1 MINHQTHYS
10 IDFDDSEEAIIKENV
25 KAFIHCSPHNPTG
38 HVWTEEE
45 HQRLFAVCQNHGVL
59 IISDEIHQDFTYGD
73 HQHIPSAIVA
83 NGKYRD
89 IIVTANSASKSFN
102 LTALTHSNLLIPNEA
117 LRQQYDDYIQRSIRA
132 EASLFG
138 VIATQAAYE
147 DGQDWLNALKEVIHH
162 NYLWAKTRLSEAIPQ
177 VTVSPLEGTYLMF
190 VNLNPVLDAIDIV
203 QFIEERCGIAVDY
216 GDWSGDNNNGY
227 IRINLRTKPEIIEN
241 SIEKIIKEANKL

>member
-1 MINHQTHYS
+1 MINHQNHYS

-45 HQRLFAVCQNHGVL
+45 HQRLFAVCQDHGVL

-102 LTALTHSNLLIPNEA
+102 L
-117 LRQQYDDYIQRSIRA
+117 
-132 EASLFG
+132 
-138 VIATQAAYE
+138 
-147 DGQDWLNALKEVIHH
+147 
-162 NYLWAKTRLSEAIPQ
+162 
-177 VTVSPLEGTYLMF
+177 
-190 VNLNPVLDAIDIV
+190 
-203 QFIEERCGIAVDY
+203 
-216 GDWSGDNNNGY
+216 
-227 IRINLRTKPEIIEN
+227 
-241 SIEKIIKEANKL
+241 KL